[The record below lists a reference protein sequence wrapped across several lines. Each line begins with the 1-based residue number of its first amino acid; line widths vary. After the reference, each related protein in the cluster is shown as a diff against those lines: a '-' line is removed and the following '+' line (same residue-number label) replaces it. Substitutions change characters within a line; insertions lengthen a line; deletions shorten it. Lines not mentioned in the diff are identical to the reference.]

1 MAARKRK
8 DLLTQYSN
16 QLKSIKEKAKERIA
30 ELENEGFEVNI
41 ELKQLAESKT
51 SDRITKNTL
60 LHDSRL
66 LNLNN
71 IKSHAFKKTDRVL
84 KEGNLSYNLDEAVVQ
99 YSAND
104 ITKKEGYAKIVNKA
118 VNFASKTIKSNY
130 EFSNLLEAL
139 IDHLPVSNI
148 KAGESN
154 QYYEIDN
161 DYDEKKSGELHKHIK
176 FKYIGK
182 EQAAYI
188 DRLLKNPYTSEKM
201 YNEYLSSASNKAY
214 ETNVNN
220 LLKSKNIKIDVAV
233 KESLK
238 SIMDSSHSWRV
249 ASADSFDSKQ
259 TKSKWANLYKN
270 AIEAYNTED
279 SSVWDT
285 LATMIENEEDYSTI
299 IQFVDDVIN
308 KNYE

>member
-1 MAARKRK
+1 MAARK

-16 QLKSIKEKAKERIA
+16 RLKSIKEKAKEKLT

-41 ELKQLAESKT
+41 ELKKLAESKT
-51 SDRITKNTL
+51 SDRISKNTL

-71 IKSHAFKKTDRVL
+71 IKTHTVKKTDRVL
-84 KEGNLSYNLDEAVVQ
+84 KEGNLSYNLDESVVQ

-139 IDHLPVSNI
+139 IDHLPISTI

-259 TKSKWANLYKN
+259 TKSKWDNLYKN

-279 SSVWDT
+279 STVWDT

-308 KNYE
+308 KNYK

>member
-1 MAARKRK
+1 MTARK

-16 QLKSIKEKAKERIA
+16 QLKSIKDKAKEKIA

-41 ELKQLAESKT
+41 ELKKLAESKT
-51 SDRITKNTL
+51 SDRISKNTL

-71 IKSHAFKKTDRVL
+71 IKTHAVKKTERVL
-84 KEGNLSYNLDEAVVQ
+84 KEGNLSYNLDEPVIQ

-182 EQAAYI
+182 EQEAYI
-188 DRLLKNPYTSEKM
+188 DRLLKNPYTSKKM
-201 YNEYLSSASNKAY
+201 YNEYLTSASNKAY

-259 TKSKWANLYKN
+259 TKSKWDNLYKN

-299 IQFVDDVIN
+299 IQFVDEVIN

>member
-1 MAARKRK
+1 MAARK
-8 DLLTQYSN
+8 DLLTQYSE
-16 QLKSIKEKAKERIA
+16 QLKSIKDKAKERIS

-41 ELKQLAESKT
+41 ELKKLAESKT
-51 SDRITKNTL
+51 SDRISKNTL

-71 IKSHAFKKTDRVL
+71 IKTHAVKKTERVL
-84 KEGNLSYNLDEAVVQ
+84 KEGNLSYNLDEPVIQ

-139 IDHLPVSNI
+139 IDHLPVSTI

-176 FKYIGK
+176 FKYIDK
-182 EQAAYI
+182 EKAAYV
-188 DRLLKNPYTSEKM
+188 DRLLKNPYTSQKM

-238 SIMDSSHSWRV
+238 SIMNSSHSWRI

-259 TKSKWANLYKN
+259 TKSKWDNLYKN

>member
-1 MAARKRK
+1 MAARK

-16 QLKSIKEKAKERIA
+16 RLKSIKEKAKEKLT

-41 ELKQLAESKT
+41 ELKKLAESKT
-51 SDRITKNTL
+51 SDRISKNTL

-71 IKSHAFKKTDRVL
+71 IKTHAVKKTDRVL
-84 KEGNLSYNLDEAVVQ
+84 KEGNLSYNLDESVVQ

-139 IDHLPVSNI
+139 IDHLPISTI

-259 TKSKWANLYKN
+259 TKSKWDNLYKN

-279 SSVWDT
+279 STVWDT

-308 KNYE
+308 KNYK

>member
-1 MAARKRK
+1 MAARK

-16 QLKSIKEKAKERIA
+16 RLKSIKEKAKEKIT

-41 ELKQLAESKT
+41 ELKKLAESKT
-51 SDRITKNTL
+51 SDRISKNTL

-71 IKSHAFKKTDRVL
+71 IKTHAVKKTDRVL
-84 KEGNLSYNLDEAVVQ
+84 KEGNLSYNLDESVVQ

-139 IDHLPVSNI
+139 IDHLPISTI

-259 TKSKWANLYKN
+259 TKSKWDNLYKN

-279 SSVWDT
+279 STVWDT

-308 KNYE
+308 KNYK